1 MNKYLFRTFHIF
13 GEFMRPNYKAPSKNM
28 YVDVPPSYSEVN
40 LSLNQTSNPPTNDQA
55 NYQAIEAIPQFNL
68 SR

>member
-1 MNKYLFRTFHIF
+1 
-13 GEFMRPNYKAPSKNM
+13 MRPNYKAPSKNM